1 VLPEE
6 RMLRRRNALQRGLLA
21 GYWSVEQFN
30 HDLPPNTEL
39 CLPTWD
45 FLDAHPRFADMFFR
59 DMEAFQKRTAT
70 DHVLLVSTF
79 L

>member
-1 VLPEE
+1 MLPEE
-6 RMLRRRNALQRGLLA
+6 RMLRRRNVLQRGLLA
-21 GYWSVEQFN
+21 GYWSVEDFN
-30 HDLPPNTEL
+30 HDQPPNTPP

-59 DMEAFQKRTAT
+59 DMEAFRKRTAA
-70 DHVLLVSTF
+70 DHVGFVSTI